1 MAIVHSKVDYQ
12 RVRPTTLQILIIFL
26 WKWPVFRSH
35 PRFLRVKSPFF
46 WKTEIWVN
54 DFQTKKKSWIE
65 IDQHLARKSPHRNTQ
80 HRRTASVLV
89 SGSSAT
95 QPAQPVESSERGR
108 CPRLSKIPTRL
119 GKSKTA
125 WWFQWMGLG
134 ELAHRKTPYLM
145 GKLMVSCRFSI
156 QSSGGWNPTQSS
168 HLPIG
173 LSQHKN
179 VFFYPPNTPDTK
191 GIKEL

>member
-1 MAIVHSKVDYQ
+1 
-12 RVRPTTLQILIIFL
+12 
-26 WKWPVFRSH
+26 
-35 PRFLRVKSPFF
+35 
-46 WKTEIWVN
+46 
-54 DFQTKKKSWIE
+54 
-65 IDQHLARKSPHRNTQ
+65 
-80 HRRTASVLV
+80 V

-134 ELAHRKTPYLM
+134 ELTHRKTPYLM
-145 GKLMVSCRFSI
+145 GKSMVSCRFSL

-179 VFFYPPNTPDTK
+179 GFFYPPNTPDAK
-191 GIKEL
+191 GCKLEKFTELLDYPTVGHLKLVNWRNVPPHCT

>member
-1 MAIVHSKVDYQ
+1 MEMAGVPFTSSFPAGKIS
-12 RVRPTTLQILIIFL
+12 IFL
-26 WKWPVFRSH
+26 ENRDMSQWFS
-35 PRFLRVKSPFF
+35 
-46 WKTEIWVN
+46 N
-54 DFQTKKKSWIE
+54 KKKSWIE

-134 ELAHRKTPYLM
+134 ELAHRKPPYLM

-168 HLPIG
+168 HLPNWIITTQKRFF
-173 LSQHKN
+173 LSSQHPR
-179 VFFYPPNTPDTK
+179 YK
-191 GIKEL
+191 GHQRAVN